1 MIGTGKTFVGAEV
14 EALLWGKAQGNWSR
28 CLLCWLYHQ
37 MSVHETTTRA
47 RWTNWESVEEEEE

>member
-47 RWTNWESVEEEEE
+47 RWTNWESVEEE